1 MTINHTVTRGED
13 EQEIELTVEC
23 RYVPGFRGHR
33 DKYGCPEEPDMPD
46 EIEILSVTPDIEL
59 DEDEIFA
66 IEDKA
71 FDEVAEEQ
79 KNALADRER
88 DREMD
93 EE

>member
-13 EQEIELTVEC
+13 EQEIELTVHC
-23 RYVPGFRGHR
+23 RYVPGCRGRR
-33 DKYGCPEEPDMPD
+33 DKYGRPEEPDEPD

-59 DEDEIFA
+59 DEGEIYD

-71 FDEVAEEQ
+71 FEEAAEEKQ
-79 KNALADRER
+79 NALADLER
-88 DREMD
+88 DRERD

>member
-13 EQEIELTVEC
+13 EQEIELTVHC
-23 RYVPGFRGHR
+23 RYVPGCRGHR
-33 DKYGCPEEPDMPD
+33 DKYGRPEEPDMPD

-71 FDEVAEEQ
+71 FDEVADEKQ
-79 KNALADRER
+79 NALADRER
-88 DREMD
+88 D